1 MDDFKL
7 EGDKHAQNNQAVAQV
22 KKSET
27 PIQSTQLNDTAEPS
41 AQIMKQ
47 GTQQPAAVLFAA
59 TQAEIVE
66 SNLDGKKEQRNDK
79 QDL

>member
-1 MDDFKL
+1 
-7 EGDKHAQNNQAVAQV
+7 
-22 KKSET
+22 
-27 PIQSTQLNDTAEPS
+27 
-41 AQIMKQ
+41 MKQ

-79 QDL
+79 QDLQDNFAEPITRQK

>member
-41 AQIMKQ
+41 AQTMKQ
-47 GTQQPAAVLFAA
+47 V
-59 TQAEIVE
+59 I
-66 SNLDGKKEQRNDK
+66 
-79 QDL
+79 